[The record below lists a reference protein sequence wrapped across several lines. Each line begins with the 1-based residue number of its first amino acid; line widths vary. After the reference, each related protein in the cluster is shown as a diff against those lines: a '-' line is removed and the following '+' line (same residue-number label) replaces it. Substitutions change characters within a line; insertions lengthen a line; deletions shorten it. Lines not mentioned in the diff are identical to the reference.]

1 MQDFNLFYFWLYRFR
16 WNIVAFLLCYE
27 CSIGHLLTPFMGQ
40 FKRHPFIVFESFY
53 FILSSFFLSEWLL
66 LALTCCFVCKF
77 SVEQGNT
84 TGNHNTYIVWMK
96 FCWNVPNDT
105 GRNISERERRAWFS
119 AEVVEFIAIF
129 LLNAF
134 TLATYIRNRH
144 LRKGST
150 YLIINLTVADLL
162 VAIVARTSII
172 FEEGNLETLKGLK
185 QDLSLQSFLYF
196 TLHVLFSV
204 ASLANISLISLER
217 LHATL
222 FPYRH
227 CLVGTRVYLATIL
240 CSWLFSLTFSS
251 VLSLLTFRASLASF
265 LYVITSYIFLSLLI
279 LTVSYSIIISTVKNN
294 PHTPNAGTALSKERK
309 LTVTLFTVTV
319 VFFLTI
325 LPWAIF
331 TFVPQRIWSKLC
343 PAVISRIHYSFDFIY
358 FFNSIVNPLIYAVR
372 MQEFRK
378 AARKL
383 FCTKTSELARVQP
396 MEPLTL
402 YVRTQAI
409 PVEERT

>member
-1 MQDFNLFYFWLYRFR
+1 
-16 WNIVAFLLCYE
+16 
-27 CSIGHLLTPFMGQ
+27 
-40 FKRHPFIVFESFY
+40 
-53 FILSSFFLSEWLL
+53 
-66 LALTCCFVCKF
+66 
-77 SVEQGNT
+77 
-84 TGNHNTYIVWMK
+84 MK
-96 FCWNVPNDT
+96 FCWDVSNET
-105 GRNISERERRAWFS
+105 GRYISEKERRARF
-119 AEVVEFIAIF
+119 AAFVIECIVIF

-144 LRKGST
+144 LRKRST

-162 VAIVARTSII
+162 VATLAGPSFILA
-172 FEEGNLETLKGLK
+172 EDNLKTVKGLE
-185 QDLSLQSFLYF
+185 QDLSWQSFMFL
-196 TLHVLFSV
+196 TSQELSLV

-227 CLVGTRVYLATIL
+227 CLVGTGVYLATIF
-240 CSWLFSLTFSS
+240 CSWLFSLTLSS
-251 VLSLLTFRASLASF
+251 VISLLAFRASSASF
-265 LYVITSYIFLSLLI
+265 LYVMASYIFLSLLI

-319 VFFLTI
+319 VSFLSI
-325 LPWAIF
+325 LPWAIW
-331 TFVPQRIWSKLC
+331 TVVPQRIWSKLC
-343 PAVISRIHYSFDFIY
+343 PAVVSRIDYSVDFLCL
-358 FFNSIVNPLIYAVR
+358 FHSIVNPLIYAVR
-372 MQEFRK
+372 MQEFRR